1 MAQSSERWWMTRNA
15 PGVLQVS
22 RTQGSDPRL
31 SFLNQ
36 AGDEAPATHA
46 RCPFVQ
52 RIVCTLAKVK
62 RRRNQPF
69 IEKNSIFILSHIL
82 QKKKLLTFRTY
93 RRAQVYFYF
102 IGEHTC
108 TFIRHSQGLIKNLS
122 SLSVSL
128 SLSLSDFP
136 SCVICPFY
144 LVWGDLADFGCMFR

>member
-1 MAQSSERWWMTRNA
+1 MTRNA
-15 PGVLQVS
+15 PGILPVS
-22 RTQGSDPRL
+22 RTQSSDPRL

-36 AGDEAPATHA
+36 AGDEAPATHS

-62 RRRNQPF
+62 RCRNRPF

-82 QKKKLLTFRTY
+82 QKKKLSTFITS

-108 TFIRHSQGLIKNLS
+108 TYTGGTYTLPGSDKKTFLL
-122 SLSVSL
+122 SLSLSL
-128 SLSLSDFP
+128 PLSLSDFP

-144 LVWGDLADFGCMFR
+144 LVCGDLADFGCMFR